1 MGCVVARIEMVQGG
15 IPLKSYFGNGTIL
28 IFNSVPA
35 NIEMLRASNCWRSS
49 NVNRL
54 DHVVTVMYYE
64 VAG

>member
-1 MGCVVARIEMVQGG
+1 MGCLVARREMVQGG
-15 IPLKSYFGNGTIL
+15 IPLKSHFGNGTIL
-28 IFNSVPA
+28 FNGVPA
-35 NIEMLRASNCWRSS
+35 NIEMLRASCWRSS

>member
-1 MGCVVARIEMVQGG
+1 MGCVVARIEMVQGVM
-15 IPLKSYFGNGTIL
+15 PLKSYFGNGTIL

-35 NIEMLRASNCWRSS
+35 NIEMLRASCWRSS